1 MESQVNWLT
10 LTDLGRRFGLS
21 AVSCGRMLSTAGMR
35 DDDGMPSDVALDGGY
50 AYRRP
55 DQNANRSVL
64 WHEERCT
71 ELLQSLGLH
80 AIDEQQLVSQWADL
94 LSALDEGLTLHQRLS
109 RADGR
114 GHAQAPGGCRECPA
128 AIAGL
133 RLPGE
138 LRSKQRHRAALI
150 AVLLQGE
157 AAVVVQEL
165 NALITGVGDF
175 DHDRLGQN
183 WVGGHS
189 NLSRISG
196 GHPNTHGQQAEHSRV
211 HESYLSLIFL

>member
-21 AVSCGRMLSTAGMR
+21 AVSCGRILSTAGMR
-35 DDDGMPSDVALDGGY
+35 DDDGLPSDVALDGGY

-94 LSALDEGLTLHQRLS
+94 LSALDEGSPSISASAEQM
-109 RADGR
+109 ADDM
-114 GHAQAPGGCRECPA
+114 P
-128 AIAGL
+128 
-133 RLPGE
+133 
-138 LRSKQRHRAALI
+138 
-150 AVLLQGE
+150 
-157 AAVVVQEL
+157 
-165 NALITGVGDF
+165 
-175 DHDRLGQN
+175 
-183 WVGGHS
+183 
-189 NLSRISG
+189 
-196 GHPNTHGQQAEHSRV
+196 
-211 HESYLSLIFL
+211 

>member
-35 DDDGMPSDVALDGGY
+35 DDDGLPSDVALDGGY

-94 LSALDEGLTLHQRLS
+94 LSALDEGSPSISASAEQMAEDMPKHL
-109 RADGR
+109 
-114 GHAQAPGGCRECPA
+114 
-128 AIAGL
+128 
-133 RLPGE
+133 
-138 LRSKQRHRAALI
+138 
-150 AVLLQGE
+150 V
-157 AAVVVQEL
+157 AAV
-165 NALITGVGDF
+165 NA
-175 DHDRLGQN
+175 RLQVLGCGFQ
-183 WVGGHS
+183 VAPLKTAAQDSSG
-189 NLSRISG
+189 SRTA
-196 GHPNTHGQQAEHSRV
+196 PR
-211 HESYLSLIFL
+211 

>member
-21 AVSCGRMLSTAGMR
+21 AVTCGRMLSTAGMR
-35 DDDGMPSDVALDGGY
+35 DDDGLPSDVALDGGY

-94 LSALDEGLTLHQRLS
+94 LSALDEGSPSISASARRNQGGVRLAEAS
-109 RADGR
+109 
-114 GHAQAPGGCRECPA
+114 Q
-128 AIAGL
+128 AGL
-133 RLPGE
+133 SSG
-138 LRSKQRHRAALI
+138 SQAA
-150 AVLLQGE
+150 GRWTE
-157 AAVVVQEL
+157 
-165 NALITGVGDF
+165 D
-175 DHDRLGQN
+175 
-183 WVGGHS
+183 
-189 NLSRISG
+189 
-196 GHPNTHGQQAEHSRV
+196 
-211 HESYLSLIFL
+211 